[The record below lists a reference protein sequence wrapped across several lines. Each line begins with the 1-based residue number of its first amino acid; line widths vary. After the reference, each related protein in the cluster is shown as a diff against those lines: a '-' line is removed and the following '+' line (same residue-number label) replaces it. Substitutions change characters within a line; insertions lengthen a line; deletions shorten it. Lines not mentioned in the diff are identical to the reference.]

1 MPATIAISQ
10 DQCAK
15 NSHVVASK
23 RFPPGFVGPCP
34 SPSPFSVMIISQLS
48 QNSSLQ
54 SNEKFARNKIQS
66 SAVFLFLLRAA
77 ALLTGALRVGGFK

>member
-1 MPATIAISQ
+1 
-10 DQCAK
+10 
-15 NSHVVASK
+15 
-23 RFPPGFVGPCP
+23 
-34 SPSPFSVMIISQLS
+34 MIISQLS
-48 QNSSLQ
+48 QNSSLL